1 MNKTAAEAATGGVDT
16 AKILTEKG
24 PVVTAVVLR
33 CPPSS
38 KEDNCKTNGTDD
50 VVQVR
55 LIEEIEIDT
64 TPNKSK
70 VTAILGGPSTF
81 LGQYEDEGI
90 ILMCRK
96 FPDDLENLPPYN
108 THQLQP
114 PLRNANVRGDIVIM
128 KVTEMKEEQSGD
140 YNGDDDDNNVDVD
153 HDKNI
158 SNESIEGKD
167 VDYDCN
173 EKINESKLEEKGKK
187 LEAGSEKNNENKPKT
202 NQLQTSDLKHDV
214 GINGDDRNQ
223 TMIFPVS
230 NNELFLNY
238 TAAEY
243 IKFAARTDIPEDEV
257 EIRGDEQA
265 SVIEEDQ
272 EEEEIDE
279 TDKSAM
285 LNLVMNEVL
294 RQYREENGRGPNTQE
309 LLNLRANIAK
319 ELDVEI
325 VQELDGDWD
334 KKANDKV
341 PSAKKIAFDPKRD
354 TIKEYVPDP
363 NEYPSDNDSLTRA
376 LMGDYDG
383 DNDVD
388 DDDDDDDD
396 DEDYTEESPSKKLKF
411 SD

>member
-1 MNKTAAEAATGGVDT
+1 MNKTAAEAATGGVDI

-70 VTAILGGPSTF
+70 ETAILGGPLTF

-96 FPDDLENLPPYN
+96 FPDDLENLPPCN

-114 PLRNANVRGDIVIM
+114 PLRNVNVRGDIVIM

-167 VDYDCN
+167 IDYDCN
-173 EKINESKLEEKGKK
+173 EKINASKLEEKGKK

-202 NQLQTSDLKHDV
+202 NQLQTSDLKHDM

-325 VQELDGDWD
+325 GEEEDENG
-334 KKANDKV
+334 KMAV
-341 PSAKKIAFDPKRD
+341 PTGSAVSSSFI
-354 TIKEYVPDP
+354 IV
-363 NEYPSDNDSLTRA
+363 
-376 LMGDYDG
+376 
-383 DNDVD
+383 
-388 DDDDDDDD
+388 
-396 DEDYTEESPSKKLKF
+396 KL
-411 SD
+411 